1 MGGGE
6 PSDVQPTPHH
16 QGTGVDELSG
26 IFVGKNYD
34 YFKRKWEIAEQNR
47 NKQSWNWAAFLFGF
61 SWMAYRKMYLYSW
74 IFVGLLVVESLCEY
88 AFGFSDKLSHTINV
102 GINVVFGWQGNY
114 LYKLHVEKKTREIRT
129 MNAPEQ
135 AHVELAR
142 QGGTSIGAA
151 FGFFAAA
158 LALVILVALVGERQE
173 STTTVGDLQNRAAV
187 QAVQEYEIVRRNGT
201 AADACLRAGNAAEAF
216 LQLRDETRYRTWKRV
231 EQAECSRAGVPV
243 P

>member
-1 MGGGE
+1 M
-6 PSDVQPTPHH
+6 
-16 QGTGVDELSG
+16 
-26 IFVGKNYD
+26 
-34 YFKRKWEIAEQNR
+34 
-47 NKQSWNWAAFLFGF
+47 
-61 SWMAYRKMYLYSW
+61 
-74 IFVGLLVVESLCEY
+74 
-88 AFGFSDKLSHTINV
+88 
-102 GINVVFGWQGNY
+102 
-114 LYKLHVEKKTREIRT
+114 YKLHVEKKTREIRT